1 MASVDSEQLS
11 SSEGEIMAN
20 SIPLPGFLLSL
31 VLALGSVLMLLF
43 IGEKSLWID
52 EVLSVAYASNDWK
65 GLWRLV
71 SGEQANMGL
80 YYVLLHY
87 WLSLGETEFVVRSL
101 SVAFALASVPF
112 VYTLGARL
120 FGQQEGIIA
129 ALLLAVN
136 AFFVRYAQEARG
148 YTLAVLLV
156 SVSSYFFVRAL
167 QQPSKKNWAGYIAA
181 SVLAVY
187 SHFFAVLVLITHV
200 ISLIFLRPQDIRWK
214 SLIISEL
221 LTVFMLSPLGFF
233 VIVRDSGQLD
243 WLREPGLTN
252 LYGLFSALSG
262 DGGAMLVATYFAI
275 CSIACFW
282 GLRTWYRSGA
292 SFETW
297 RFGFLLI
304 WLVVPVL
311 ITFLFS
317 FVKPVFQYRYLL
329 ISLPPLCVLA
339 AAGLS
344 RIQHRLLFAAVLLCI
359 IGLSASGL
367 GKWYVIA
374 QKQNWRQA
382 TSFVLSRARR
392 GDAIIFHVYPGKVA
406 FEYYIERLNLKK
418 EGVSVLEISSGPW
431 MPGNRQP
438 EPSQLVLKD
447 IPVQYSRV
455 WLVLCRDEF
464 PLGHPL
470 RRSEQRELIRDS
482 LLRHYELMQNIFFHP
497 GITIQLYEKLK
508 QEKPREM
515 KKSGLDFQ
523 QRLGFA

>member
-1 MASVDSEQLS
+1 MTANPVPGLPTVRLS
-11 SSEGEIMAN
+11 S
-20 SIPLPGFLLSL
+20 
-31 VLALGSVLMLLF
+31 VLALGGLLMLLF

-52 EVLSVAYASNDWK
+52 EVLSVDYASNDWS
-65 GLWRLV
+65 GLWGV
-71 SGEQANMGL
+71 ISGQQANMGL
-80 YYVLLHY
+80 YYVLLHC
-87 WLSLGETEFVVRSL
+87 WLSLGATEFVVRSL
-101 SVAFALASVPF
+101 SAVFALASVPL

-120 FGQQEGIIA
+120 FGRQEGIVA

-136 AFFVRYAQEARG
+136 AFFIRYAQEARG

-156 SVSSYFFVRAL
+156 SVSSCFFVRAL
-167 QQPSKKNWAGYIAA
+167 QQPSQKNWAGYIAGSA
-181 SVLAVY
+181 LAVY
-187 SHFFAVLVLITHV
+187 AHFFAVLVLIAHV
-200 ISLIFLRPQDIRWK
+200 LSLIFLRLDNIRWK

-221 LTVFMLSPLGFF
+221 LTVFLLSPLGFF

-243 WLREPGLTN
+243 WLREPSLQR
-252 LYGLFSALSG
+252 LYGLFAALSG
-262 DGGAMLVATYFAI
+262 DGGVMLVATYFAL

-297 RFGFLLI
+297 RFGFLLT
-304 WLVVPVL
+304 WLAVPVL

-329 ISLPPLCVLA
+329 ISLPPLCILA

-344 RIQHRLLFAAVLLCI
+344 RIRHRLLFAAVLLCI
-359 IGLSASGL
+359 MGLSASGL
-367 GKWYVIA
+367 EKWYVIA

-382 TSFVLSRARR
+382 AGFVLSRARR
-392 GDAIIFHVYPGKVA
+392 GDAIIFHVYPGRVA

-418 EGVSVLEISSGPW
+418 EGVSVLEISSGNW
-431 MPGNRQP
+431 IPGNRQP
-438 EPSQLVLKD
+438 EPSQLVLKE
-447 IPVQYSRV
+447 IPARYSRV
-455 WLVLCRDEF
+455 WFVLCRDEF

-470 RRSEQRELIRDS
+470 RRAEQREIIRDV
-482 LLRHYELMQNIFFHP
+482 LLRHYDFRQRMFFHP
-497 GITIQLYEKLK
+497 GITIQLYEKLR

-523 QRLGFA
+523 RRLGSA